1 MDQYGVVNKASAG
14 AGRCGAHRV
23 RTGRHVSLR
32 FIIDYELTKPLQFWG
47 HVRIGPVKCHLIKNS
62 FFSV

>member
-23 RTGRHVSLR
+23 TTGRHVSLR
-32 FIIDYELTKPLQFWG
+32 FVIDCKLTKPLQFWG
-47 HVRIGPVKCHLIKNS
+47 HVRKMSSYNE
-62 FFSV
+62 